1 MGLNEKP
8 VFCQTNPSSK
18 PQIRLNP
25 TGSNQ
30 IKPDENNNS
39 LPAG

>member
-1 MGLNEKP
+1 MKNLFFAKRTHLPNPKSASIRP
-8 VFCQTNPSSK
+8 DQTK
-18 PQIRLNP
+18 
-25 TGSNQ
+25 SNQ